1 MAKTAVQREQTN
13 IAPEYSGQAIIPRLN
28 PGTLLNQCRLHET
41 QKHTA
46 RRAGT
51 LLNQCGLH
59 KTKKQPPTPP
69 KDKSASE
76 VLSKREKEKNVVQAL
91 ECKM

>member
-28 PGTLLNQCRLHET
+28 P
-41 QKHTA
+41 
-46 RRAGT
+46 GT